1 MVERWSTMHQ
11 TAFRLTL
18 VVIGVL
24 ALSNRAFGAQTD
36 TLVLSS
42 GNRVTGSVSGLSRG
56 ELSFDIDGAGEVAI
70 DWKNVESLES
80 PRKLDVDLRSG
91 ERVSGTIRSPQPGQL
106 EVRT

>member
-1 MVERWSTMHQ
+1 MVERWWTMQQ
-11 TAFRLTL
+11 TAFRL
-18 VVIGVL
+18 VL
-24 ALSNRAFGAQTD
+24 MVFAALTLSNRVYAVQAD

-80 PRKLDVDLRSG
+80 SRKLDVDLRSG